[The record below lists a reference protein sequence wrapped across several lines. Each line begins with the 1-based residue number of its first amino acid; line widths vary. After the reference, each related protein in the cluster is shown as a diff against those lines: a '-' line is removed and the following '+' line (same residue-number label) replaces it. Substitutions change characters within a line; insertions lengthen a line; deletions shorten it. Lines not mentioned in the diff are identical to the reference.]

1 MSVEILARIQFAF
14 TVAFHYIYP
23 PMTMGLAL
31 VLVLMEGTYLATGN
45 RLYHRMAHFWTRI
58 FAVIFSIGTATG
70 IVMEFEFGTN
80 WATYSRFVG
89 DIFGS
94 ALAAEGVFAFM
105 LEAGFL
111 SLLLFGWDKVG
122 KKTHFF
128 ATCMVCLGSHFSA
141 IWIVVANS
149 WMQTPAG
156 YHLELLQNG
165 IHSILPANYILKPE
179 DIGHVR
185 AVIDS
190 FWAMVFNPS
199 SMERLCHVVFGTWL
213 TGAFLVMSISAYY
226 LLRGRHRQFAQAS
239 MTVALCLAVVTSI
252 CQSISADATARG
264 VVRNQ
269 PIKLAAME
277 GVYKTIPYTPMN
289 LFGFVDTTH
298 QKVYSVQIPE
308 LLSLLAFHNPQ
319 TPVTGLNE
327 LPSDEFLVARHPDKS
342 QQELAALRPLY
353 WPPIRGV
360 FQTYH
365 IMIIV
370 GSMVF
375 GAAFFSLFLLLKGWL
390 FRTDFLF
397 IRLWLLLLVFSVLG
411 PQICNQ
417 AGWFTAELGR
427 QPWIVYNILKTS
439 EALSKKV
446 SADQVFASLLLFS
459 AIYALLFFAFLYL
472 LNRKIQHGPDDLEE
486 DPQEPKDGDHDFLH
500 QLVLGTDSSRA
511 SS

>member
-1 MSVEILARIQFAF
+1 MEVEILARIQFAF

-23 PMTMGLAL
+23 PLTMGLGL
-31 VLVLMEGTYLATGN
+31 LLVLMEGTFIVTGD
-45 RLYHRMAHFWTRI
+45 RMYHRLAHFWTRI

-156 YHLELLQNG
+156 YHLELFQNG
-165 IHSILPANYILKPE
+165 VHSILPADYILQTA

-190 FWAMVFNPS
+190 FWEMVFNPS
-199 SMERLCHVVFGTWL
+199 SLQRLCHVIFGTWL
-213 TGAFLVMSISAYY
+213 SGSFLVISVSAYY
-226 LLRGRHRQFAQAS
+226 LIRGRHRRFAEAS
-239 MTVALCLAVVTSI
+239 MTIAIFLAAATSVF
-252 CQSISADATARG
+252 QSISADATARG
-264 VVRNQ
+264 VVQHQ

-277 GVYKTIPYTPMN
+277 GVYHTAPYTPMN
-289 LFGFVDTTH
+289 LFGYVDASQQT
-298 QKVYSVQIPE
+298 VYSIQIPG
-308 LLSLLAFHNPQ
+308 LLSLLAFHNIK
-319 TPVTGLNE
+319 TPVIGLDQ
-327 LPSDEFLVARHPDKS
+327 LPSDAFLAARNPGKS
-342 QQELAALRPLY
+342 AQELAALRPQY
-353 WPPIRGV
+353 WPKVQGV

-365 IMIIV
+365 IMIIF
-370 GSMVF
+370 GSIVF
-375 GAAFFSLFLLLKGWL
+375 GMAFFSLFLWWKGWL
-390 FRTDFLF
+390 FRTDSLLV
-397 IRLWLLLLVFSVLG
+397 RLWLFLLIFSVLF

-417 AGWFTAELGR
+417 AGWFTAEMGR
-427 QPWIVYNILKTS
+427 QPWVVYNILKTS
-439 EALSKKV
+439 QAFSKKV
-446 SADQVFASLLLFS
+446 SSDQVLGSLLLFF
-459 AIYALLFFAFLYL
+459 AIYSLLFFAFLYL
-472 LNRKIQHGPDDLEE
+472 LNRKIQHGPDDPEE
-486 DPQEPKDGDHDFLH
+486 DPEPLEDGKRDFFY
-500 QLVLGTDSSRA
+500 QLMVGTDSSRA

>member
-1 MSVEILARIQFAF
+1 MDVEILARIQFAF

-23 PMTMGLAL
+23 PLTIGLGL
-31 VLVLMEGTYLATGN
+31 MLVLMEGTYLATGN
-45 RLYHRMAHFWTRI
+45 RLYHRAAHFWTRI

-94 ALAAEGVFAFM
+94 ALAAEGIFAFM

-111 SLLLFGWDKVG
+111 SVLLFGWDKVG

-141 IWIVVANS
+141 IWIIVANS

-156 YHLELLQNG
+156 YHLELIQKGL
-165 IHSILPANYILKPE
+165 HSILPLDYVLRPE

-190 FWAMVFNPS
+190 FWTMVFNPS
-199 SMERLCHVVFGTWL
+199 SMLRLAHVIFAAWL
-213 TGAFLVMSISAYY
+213 TGAFLVISISAYY
-226 LLRGRHRQFAQAS
+226 LIRGRHRRFAKAS
-239 MTVALCLAVVTSI
+239 MTVAVLLAAFSAV
-252 CQSISADATARG
+252 CQSISADSTARG

-277 GVYKTIPYTPMN
+277 GVYKTAPYTPMN
-289 LFGFVDTTH
+289 LFGFVDTKTE
-298 QKVYSVQIPE
+298 KVYSVQVPG
-308 LLSLLAFHNPQ
+308 LLSLLAFHNFK
-319 TPVTGLNE
+319 TPVTGLHQ
-327 LPSDEFLVARHPDKS
+327 LPSDEFLAARHPGKS
-342 QQELAALRPLY
+342 PQELAALRPQY
-353 WPPIRGV
+353 WPKVGAV
-360 FQTYH
+360 FQAYH
-365 IMIIV
+365 LMIIV
-370 GSMVF
+370 GSLVF

-390 FRTDFLF
+390 FRTDSIW
-397 IRLWLLLLVFSVLG
+397 IRLWLFLLTFSVLG

-417 AGWFTAELGR
+417 SGWFTAELGR

-439 EALSKKV
+439 QALSKKV
-446 SADQVFASLLLFS
+446 SADQVLGSLFLFFS
-459 AIYALLFFAFLYL
+459 IYALLFFAFLYL
-472 LNRKIQHGPDDLEE
+472 LNRKIQHGPDDAEE
-486 DPQEPKDGDHDFLH
+486 DPQEPMDKSDDFFH

>member
-1 MSVEILARIQFAF
+1 MNVEILARIQFAF
-14 TVAFHYIYP
+14 TAAFHYIYP
-23 PMTMGLAL
+23 PMTMGLGL
-31 VLVLMEGTYLATGN
+31 MLVLMEGTYIATGN
-45 RLYHRMAHFWTRI
+45 RLYHRLAHFWTRI

-141 IWIVVANS
+141 IWIIVANS

-156 YHLELLQNG
+156 YHLELLKNG
-165 IHSILPANYILKPE
+165 VHSILPLDYVLQPE

-185 AVIDS
+185 AVIDN
-190 FWAMVFNPS
+190 FWGMVFNPS
-199 SMERLCHVVFGTWL
+199 SMERLTHVVFATWL
-213 TGAFLVMSISAYY
+213 TGAFLVISISAYY
-226 LLRGRHRQFAQAS
+226 LIRGRHIRFAQAS
-239 MTVALCLAVVTSI
+239 MTVAIFLAAFASI
-252 CQSISADATARG
+252 CQSFSADATARG

-277 GVYKTIPYTPMN
+277 GVYHTVPYTPMN
-289 LFGFVDTTH
+289 LFGFVDTTQ
-298 QKVYSVQIPE
+298 QKVYSIQIPG
-308 LLSLLAFHNPQ
+308 LLSLLAFHNFK
-319 TPVTGLNE
+319 TPVQGLDQ
-327 LPSDEFLVARHPDKS
+327 LPSDAFLAAHNPGKTS
-342 QQELAALRPLY
+342 EELTALRPQY
-353 WPPIRGV
+353 WPKIRGV

-375 GAAFFSLFLLLKGWL
+375 GAAFLSLFLLLKGWL
-390 FRTDFLF
+390 FRTDSLLIRGWLFLL
-397 IRLWLLLLVFSVLG
+397 IFSVLG

-439 EALSKKV
+439 QALSNKV
-446 SADQVFASLLLFS
+446 SADQVLGSLFLFFAV
-459 AIYALLFFAFLYL
+459 YALLFFAFLYL
-472 LNRKIQHGPDDLEE
+472 LNRKIQHGPDDPEE
-486 DPQEPKDGDHDFLH
+486 DPEAPVDGDHDFLH
-500 QLVLGTDSSRA
+500 QLVTGVDSSRA
-511 SS
+511 SL